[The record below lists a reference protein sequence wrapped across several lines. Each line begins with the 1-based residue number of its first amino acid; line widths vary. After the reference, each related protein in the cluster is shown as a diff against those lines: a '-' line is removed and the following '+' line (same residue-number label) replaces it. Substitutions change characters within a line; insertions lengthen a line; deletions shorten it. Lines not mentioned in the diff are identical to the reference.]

1 MLESSTKIQI
11 LNLALQALMIAL
23 AWSALMMNVWKMN
36 GAPQKMEM
44 NPIVLLAKMVILI
57 PLETL

>member
-1 MLESSTKIQI
+1 MIQI
-11 LNLALQALMIAL
+11 LNLALQALEIAL
-23 AWSALMMNVWKMN
+23 AWSALMTNVWKMN

-44 NPIVLLAKMVILI
+44 NTIVPLVKMVILI